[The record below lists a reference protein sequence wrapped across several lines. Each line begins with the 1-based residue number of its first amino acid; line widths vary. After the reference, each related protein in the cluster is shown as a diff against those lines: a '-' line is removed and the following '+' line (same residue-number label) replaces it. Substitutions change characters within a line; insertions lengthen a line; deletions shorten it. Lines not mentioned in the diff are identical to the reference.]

1 MDTTISPHITTF
13 LIVLTA
19 IVVLFLIFR
28 ELVCWYWKINK
39 ISNLLEEIRDEL
51 KNKNNSGP
59 FNLFLQG
66 EKNKPQTSTT
76 SQ

>member
-66 EKNKPQTSTT
+66 EKNKHQTSTT

>member
-1 MDTTISPHITTF
+1 MDTTIVSHIKIF
-13 LIVLTA
+13 FIVLTA

-51 KNKNNSGP
+51 KNKNNAGP
-59 FNLFLQG
+59 FNVFLQG
-66 EKNKPQTSTT
+66 EKDKPQTSTT